1 MILRRPSLIPA
12 AALAL
17 TTSACDGWPF
27 GPDTVVELAD
37 IGALGADI
45 DAVVVGGD
53 DLAIDIMTYGRNSC
67 VSYHHDDVEADRDAR
82 IITIR
87 PYNERV
93 LERACAQAVEVI
105 PHEMQIFDLADG
117 DWTVRVIGTAY
128 TMPPD
133 DDEIVVEIEVQVG
146 APIVIHNP
154 NS

>member
-1 MILRRPSLIPA
+1 MILRRSSIIPV
-12 AALAL
+12 AALVLA
-17 TTSACDGWPF
+17 TAACDGWPF

-37 IGALGADI
+37 IGTLGTDI
-45 DAVVVGGD
+45 DVVVVDGD

-93 LERACAQAVEVI
+93 LERACAQAVVEI
-105 PHEMQIFDLADG
+105 PHEMRIFQLADG
-117 DWTVRVIGTAY
+117 EWTVRVIGTAY

-133 DDEIVVEIEVQVG
+133 NEEIVVEVTVSVG
-146 APIVIHNP
+146 TVGWQHHP
-154 NS
+154 